1 MTTAIT
7 ENKPLCS
14 IHCSNDRII
23 LVEMT
28 PKQLDEKMENAY
40 MILDDWTRLST
51 ARNLI
56 RQYWPASSIEY
67 YEYFIVP
74 SLPDKISSRMKDM
87 LWRLPDDVKKKV
99 SLQALLIKQKEFE
112 NEQ

>member
-14 IHCSNDRII
+14 IHCSNDKVI

-28 PKQLDEKMENAY
+28 PEQLDKKMENAY

-56 RQYWPASSIEY
+56 RQYWPASAVEY
-67 YEYFIVP
+67 YEYFIIP
-74 SLPDKISSRMKDM
+74 SLPESISSRMKDI
-87 LWRLPDDVKKKV
+87 LWRLSEDAKKKA
-99 SLQALLIKQKEFE
+99 SLDILLQRQKMFE
-112 NEQ
+112 NWE